1 MLQLRKQRQGGVS
14 GANPLLAPTH
24 FSSLGHLLTK
34 LTNCQTAY
42 LILVFLLSWI
52 PFTTIWNVTVGIFEK
67 MFLYQVEETFF
78 YSCVLKVLSMHKR
91 CIWCFYCCDYM
102 IFLLSF
108 VNVVDYIDWFSDFLP
123 ASLESSQL
131 GHGIKYN

>member
-1 MLQLRKQRQGGVS
+1 
-14 GANPLLAPTH
+14 
-24 FSSLGHLLTK
+24 
-34 LTNCQTAY
+34 
-42 LILVFLLSWI
+42 
-52 PFTTIWNVTVGIFEK
+52 

-78 YSCVLKVLSMHKR
+78 YS
-91 CIWCFYCCDYM
+91 CDYM